1 MTIFIYEHLTSG
13 ALADTVFSEG
23 LLREGDLMLQAI
35 CRDLLVL
42 GHTLCVMRDAR
53 LPAIEAQPELRQI
66 RITTE
71 SDYAAAWL
79 QCQRDYQQFIVI
91 APETGK
97 VLEQLVRQ
105 LEQNNKTHLG
115 ATADAIA
122 QCSDKQHCAQ
132 LLQRAGLPT
141 PESWLAPD
149 WASQA
154 AGEDKKWVCKPIDGA
169 GCEDTFLMDTQT
181 LSGFITRQTEAHR
194 QQLMVQPYIEGI
206 ALSINLF
213 IDDEIELLSVNRQ
226 HLSQSGSQL
235 HLDYCQPGCDDLL
248 EKQQALKLARQIH
261 ATIPGLWG
269 FIGVDLVLSDKA
281 LWIIDINPRLTLSY
295 AEPAIRLNTNPAL
308 ALHRKLRL

>member
-53 LPAIEAQPELRQI
+53 LPAIEAQPGLRQI

-122 QCSDKQHCAQ
+122 QCSDKHYCAQ
-132 LLQRAGLPT
+132 LLQQAGLPT
-141 PESWLAPD
+141 PDSWLASD
-149 WASQA
+149 WSGLA
-154 AGEDKKWVCKPIDGA
+154 ADANKKWVCKPVDGA
-169 GCEDTFLMDTQT
+169 GCEDTFVMTTVALDE
-181 LSGFITRQTEAHR
+181 FCARQSPE
-194 QQLMVQPYIEGI
+194 QLQRRLVQPYIEGP

>member
-23 LLREGDLMLQAI
+23 LMREGDLMLQAV
-35 CRDLLVL
+35 CRDLLAL

-53 LPAIEAQPELRQI
+53 LPAIEAQPGLKQI
-66 RITTE
+66 RISTQ
-71 SDYAAAWL
+71 SDYAAAWQ

-105 LEQNNKTHLG
+105 LEQNNKSHLG

-122 QCSDKQHCAQ
+122 QCSDKRYCAQ
-132 LLQRAGLPT
+132 LLQQAGLPT
-141 PESWLAPD
+141 PESWLASD
-149 WASQA
+149 WASQT

-169 GCEDTFLMDTQT
+169 GCEDTFVMTTVALTE
-181 LSGFITRQTEAHR
+181 FCARQAPAKL
-194 QQLMVQPYIEGI
+194 QQVLVQPYIEGP

-269 FIGVDLVLSDKA
+269 FIGIDLVLSDEA

-295 AEPAIRLNTNPAL
+295 AEPSIRLKANPAR
-308 ALHRKLRL
+308 ALHRKLSL